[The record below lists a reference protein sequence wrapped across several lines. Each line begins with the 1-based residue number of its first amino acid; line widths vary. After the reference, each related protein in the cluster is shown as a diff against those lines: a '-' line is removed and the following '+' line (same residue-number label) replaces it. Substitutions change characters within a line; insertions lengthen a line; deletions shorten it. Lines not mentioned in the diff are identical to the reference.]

1 MRLAGIVGVVLVM
14 ACASS
19 LYGSAA
25 VYEPYAAF
33 SGASPSGP
41 GPWLRIVFDDHG
53 TAGPLDFTLEAV
65 GLTDPEFVSKL
76 YFNLDPSLDPCDL
89 SFSGL
94 TKTGQ
99 FDDPKFS
106 TGADKWNVAGS
117 GRYDVELKFST
128 SGSGG
133 GAKRFRPGEILN
145 FTISGIPTLRAMS
158 FDLDSTGGG
167 NGAYPVAV
175 HVQGIN
181 GNDSGGESAPDPAT
195 LCFLGGGVLALVKRR
210 RRT

>member
-1 MRLAGIVGVVLVM
+1 MV
-14 ACASS
+14 CASS

-25 VYEPYAAF
+25 VYEPYLEF
-33 SGASPSGP
+33 SGAAPSGP
-41 GPWLRIVFDDHG
+41 GPWLSVVFDDDG
-53 TAGPLDFTLEAV
+53 TAGSLDFTLEAV
-65 GLTDPEFVSKL
+65 GLTGTEFLSKL

-128 SGSGG
+128 SNSGG
-133 GAKRFRPGEILN
+133 GTKRFGPGESLG
-145 FTISGIPTLRAMS
+145 FTISGISTLRAMS

-175 HVQGIN
+175 HVQGIV
-181 GNDSGGESAPDPAT
+181 GDGSGWVSVPEPAT
-195 LCFLGGGVLALVKRR
+195 LSVLGVGALALVKRR
-210 RRT
+210 CRT